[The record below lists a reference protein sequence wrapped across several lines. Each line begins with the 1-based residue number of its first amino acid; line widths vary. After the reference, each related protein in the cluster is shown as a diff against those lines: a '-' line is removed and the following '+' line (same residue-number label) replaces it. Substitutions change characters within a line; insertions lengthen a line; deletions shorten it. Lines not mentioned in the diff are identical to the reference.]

1 MSTQIC
7 HIIAGPNGAG
17 KTTFAMRFLPQI
29 VASRAFLNA
38 DEIARGLSPLD
49 IAAGNRL
56 AARLFLQQ
64 LEEKLRQKKPFAFET
79 TLSGK
84 SYLQQIPQ
92 WQQQGWQVVLH
103 YLWVPDSDFSA
114 HRVQQRVAQGGHD
127 IPLEDIRRRYPRSLE
142 NLFIYAKL
150 CDQTYCYDN
159 SENSPRLIF
168 DCCPQK
174 MEIANETLY
183 EKLMK
188 TVTAMNQHSSENSDN
203 TLREVPADYN
213 AYLDEDAK
221 WAEVHAFGQK
231 CLECLRKAVR
241 EELERKAKL
250 GQMAVVA
257 DKNHKAMVVPAKLLV
272 RKMRQRERAAA
283 RRAAA
288 KKAAENA

>member
-29 VASRAFLNA
+29 AASRAFLNA

-92 WQQQGWQVVLH
+92 WQKQSWQVVLH

-142 NLFIYAKL
+142 NLFLYAKL

-168 DCCPQK
+168 SYRNGIESIIDTQLYK
-174 MEIANETLY
+174 TLKDMTTMSQAQSNHLFQEASEPY
-183 EKLMK
+183 LENTALQESSSVKL
-188 TVTAMNQHSSENSDN
+188 D
-203 TLREVPADYN
+203 D
-213 AYLDEDAK
+213 D
-221 WAEVHAFGQK
+221 FGQK
-231 CLECLRKAVR
+231 CLECLREAVR